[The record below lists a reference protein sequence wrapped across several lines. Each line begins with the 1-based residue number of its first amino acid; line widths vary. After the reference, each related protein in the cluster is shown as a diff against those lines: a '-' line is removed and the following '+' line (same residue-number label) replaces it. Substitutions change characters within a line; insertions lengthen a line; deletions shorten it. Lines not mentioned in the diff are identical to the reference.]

1 MHDLLTWNRVL
12 NENPFL
18 IFGILNLTPDSFSDG
33 GQYVEEEKIQHQLLK
48 LCKDGA
54 NAIDVGAESTRSGA
68 LEVTSQEE
76 LKRCRSVL
84 LEVNSGRFVDRLFSI
99 DTRHANTARVA
110 IENGFKI
117 INDVSGARFDPD
129 MAKVMSETKALVV
142 IMHSRGTPETMQSLS
157 YYDDVVEQVS
167 VELEQRCTFLMN
179 EGVDRERIMVDPGI
193 GFAKTP
199 EQGLELLGSVDRI
212 KVKLG
217 YPMMVG
223 ISRKTLTSYMLSGD
237 AQKVPFDQRDH
248 ISAVVAKELKAKGID
263 AIRVHNV
270 AKTLEILHSVD

>member
-1 MHDLLTWNRVL
+1 MQDLLTWNRVL

-76 LKRCRSVL
+76 LKRCQSVL
-84 LEVNSGRFVDRLFSI
+84 LEVNSGRFVDQLFSI

-212 KVKLG
+212 KAKLR